1 MKILLVSPNTL
12 TNPYPVY
19 PLGLDYV
26 AGSISEEHE
35 VRLAD
40 LNTLSL
46 EKLDALLAA
55 FKPQIIGLS
64 CRNIDNMEASGSRYF
79 INEYQKIVARLRANS
94 TALLVCGGSGFT
106 IMPQQI
112 LAALGADYGIVGEG
126 ERFGL
131 LVEAFKKGEDPQ
143 HIPGVIASAA
153 KKAIT
158 NPPPWDGR
166 IVRNFQA
173 DAEHNRFYLDSGG
186 MLNLQSKRGCS
197 FHCIYCSYPHIEGR
211 KHRLIEPKK
220 VAEMAYKLQASG
232 ARYFFITDSAFN
244 SDIKHS
250 LAVARAFKAAGVTIP
265 WGGFF
270 APVRLPA
277 DYFAIMADAGL
288 KHVEFGTESLATT
301 MLQTYRKPFTVDDV
315 FAAHQQ
321 TLAAGLHV
329 AHYFLLGGPG
339 ESTATIAE
347 SLDNIEKL
355 QRTVMFFFI
364 GIRIYPQTELYDI
377 ALAEGKITPTTNI
390 LKPIFYIPDAI
401 DRLTIETLVTTR
413 LGKRVNCIVGS
424 GGPDEVTSVSKLHG
438 RGYTGPLWEH
448 LIR

>member
-1 MKILLVSPNTL
+1 MRILLVSPNTL
-12 TNPYPVY
+12 TTPYPVY

-26 AGSISEEHE
+26 AGSIDEGHE

-40 LNTLSL
+40 LNTLCL
-46 EKLDALLAA
+46 EDLDTLLVT

-79 INEYQKIVARLRANS
+79 INEYQQIVARLRASS
-94 TALLVCGGSGFT
+94 TALLICGGSGFT

-112 LAALGADYGIVGEG
+112 LEVLGADYGIVGEG

-131 LVEAFKKGEDPQ
+131 LVEAINSGRDPQ
-143 HIPGVIASAA
+143 LIPGVIGAA
-153 KKAIT
+153 TQKVIA

-166 IVRNFQA
+166 IVRKFQPN
-173 DAEHNRFYLDSGG
+173 AEHNRFYLESGG

-211 KHRLIEPKK
+211 KHRLIAPEK
-220 VAEMAYKLQASG
+220 VAEMAGELQASG

-250 LAVARAFKAAGVTIP
+250 LAVAKAFKAAGITIP

-270 APVRLPA
+270 APLRLPA
-277 DYFAIMADAGL
+277 DYFRILADAGL
-288 KHVEFGTESLATT
+288 KHVEFGTESLART

-321 TLAAGLHV
+321 ALAAGLHV

-339 ESTATIAE
+339 ESEATISE
-347 SLDNIEKL
+347 SLDNIENLK
-355 QRTVMFFFI
+355 RTVMFFFI
-364 GIRIYPQTELYDI
+364 GIRIYPQTELYEI
-377 ALAEGKITPTTNI
+377 ALAEGKIKPTTNV
-390 LKPIFYIPDAI
+390 LKPIFYVPDAI
-401 DRLTIETLVTTR
+401 DRQTIESLVTTR

-424 GGPDEVTSVSKLHG
+424 GGPDEVTSVSRLHA

>member
-26 AGSISEEHE
+26 AGSISAAHE

-40 LNTLSL
+40 LNILSL
-46 EKLDALLAA
+46 ENLDALLSA

-64 CRNIDNMEASGSRYF
+64 CRNIDNMEAGASRYF
-79 INEYQKIVARLRANS
+79 ISAYQKIVARLRAGS
-94 TALLVCGGSGFT
+94 SALLICGGSGFT

-112 LAALGADYGIVGEG
+112 LAALEADYGIIGEG

-131 LVEAFKKGEDPQ
+131 LVEAIDKGQDPQ
-143 HIPGVIASAA
+143 SIPGVIGAAA
-153 KKAIT
+153 KRAAA
-158 NPPPWDGR
+158 NPPPWEGR
-166 IVRNFQA
+166 IERKFLP
-173 DAEHNRFYLDSGG
+173 DAEHNRFYLKSGG
-186 MLNLQSKRGCS
+186 MLNLQSKRGCA

-211 KHRLIEPKK
+211 KHRLIEPEK
-220 VAEMAYKLQASG
+220 VAEMACNLQSSG

-250 LAVARAFKAAGVTIP
+250 LAVAKAFKAAGITIP
-265 WGGFF
+265 WGAFF

-277 DYFAIMADAGL
+277 DYFKVLTDAGL
-288 KHVEFGTESLATT
+288 QHAEFGTESLATA

-315 FAAHQQ
+315 FAAHRQA
-321 TLAAGLHV
+321 LAANVHV

-339 ESTATIAE
+339 ESLVTISE
-347 SLDNIEKL
+347 CLDNIEKL

-364 GIRIYPQTELYDI
+364 GIRIYPQTELYAI
-377 ALAEGKITPTTNI
+377 ALAEGKIKPTTDV
-390 LKPIFYIPDAI
+390 LRPIFYMPDAI
-401 DRLTIETLVTTR
+401 ERQTIGTLVNKR
-413 LGKRVNCIVGS
+413 LGERVNCIVGS
-424 GGPDEVTSVSKLHG
+424 GGPGEISSVSKLHA
-438 RGYTGPLWEH
+438 RGCTGPLWEH